1 MTLTPPELHATTSPA
16 ESRPVSLWPQTT
28 RPGEGHR
35 PTDFGAS
42 LLDESPAVTAAR
54 QRERVAELY
63 DLCRPTLVL
72 RVVLFVQLGAAVGGL
87 VASSGPMAWLTNLAV
102 LAFPALAGTLLWLA
116 TVCALR
122 PLWPRVGSW
131 QRAAVAVALGGV
143 MGVAGWALL
152 LPLGMAV
159 PGAWPTMTAALSGA
173 AGAALVWAWLDLRAK
188 AARPAD
194 ASARLA
200 ELQSRIR
207 PHFLFN
213 ALNTAVALV
222 QIDPE
227 RAERVLEDLSQL
239 FRVALAEVGAS
250 VTLGEEIDLA
260 QRYLAIEQIRFGE
273 RLAVRWEVD
282 PAAAG
287 ARVPPLVLQPL
298 VENAVLHAI
307 APLPAG
313 GTITIRAQT
322 QGRLVRVEIEDDGVG
337 FDAKSVDL
345 DQPRS
350 LRPGSGIG
358 LANVHQRLRIAYGRG
373 LEIRADRGVG
383 TRVAFEVPF
392 APSRELMSEPQLTG

>member
-42 LLDESPAVTAAR
+42 LLDDSPAVTAAR

-298 VENAVLHAI
+298 VENAVRHGIEASMRGGHVTVKAVARHGTARVLVSNSLPDLPTTPGAGI
-307 APLPAG
+307 A
-313 GTITIRAQT
+313 
-322 QGRLVRVEIEDDGVG
+322 
-337 FDAKSVDL
+337 
-345 DQPRS
+345 
-350 LRPGSGIG
+350 
-358 LANVHQRLRIAYGRG
+358 LANVRERLSLLHDIGASLETWRGDGQFHARI
-373 LEIRADRGVG
+373 
-383 TRVAFEVPF
+383 TVP
-392 APSRELMSEPQLTG
+392 L

>member
-1 MTLTPPELHATTSPA
+1 MSASPPDLQATTTPA
-16 ESRPVSLWPQTT
+16 ESRPASLWPAHTG
-28 RPGEGHR
+28 PGEGPR
-35 PTDFGAS
+35 ATDFAAS
-42 LLDESPAVTAAR
+42 LLDESPVVTAAR

-72 RVVLFVQLGAAVGGL
+72 RVVLFVQFGVALGGL
-87 VASSGPMAWLTNLAV
+87 VASAGPMAWLTNLAV

-122 PLWPRVGSW
+122 PLWPRVGPW
-131 QRAAVAVALGGV
+131 HRAAVAIALGAA
-143 MGVAGWALL
+143 MGVGGWALL

-159 PGAWPTMTAALSGA
+159 AAAWPAASAALVGA
-173 AGAALVWAWLDLRAK
+173 VFAALVWTWLDQRAK

-227 RAERVLEDLSQL
+227 RAERVLEDLAEL

-260 QRYLAIEQIRFGE
+260 KRYLAIEQIRFGE
-273 RLAVRWEVD
+273 RLAVRWDVD

-298 VENAVLHAI
+298 VENAVRH
-307 APLPAG
+307 G
-313 GTITIRAQT
+313 
-322 QGRLVRVEIEDDGVG
+322 IE
-337 FDAKSVDL
+337 A
-345 DQPRS
+345 S
-350 LRPGSGIG
+350 LRGGHVSVKATARHGTARVVVSNSLPDLPSTPGAGIA
-358 LANVHQRLRIAYGRG
+358 LANVRERLSLLHDIGASLDTWRG
-373 LEIRADRGVG
+373 DGQFHA
-383 TRVAFEVPF
+383 RVTVP
-392 APSRELMSEPQLTG
+392 L